1 MQDHTV
7 ILFLTVNENFILF
20 PTAVTSVY
28 TATLNAKGFQ
38 ILQILANTYYFL
50 FLKTLQLPLL
60 LLIWPF

>member
-20 PTAVTSVY
+20 PIAVTSVY
-28 TATLNAKGFQ
+28 IATLNAKGFQ
-38 ILQILANTYYFL
+38 ILQILANTYYFP
-50 FLKTLQLPLL
+50 FLKILQLPLL

>member
-20 PTAVTSVY
+20 SIAVISVY
-28 TATLNAKGFQ
+28 IPTLNAQGFQ
-38 ILQILANTYYFL
+38 FLQILANTYYFL
-50 FLKTLQLPLL
+50 FFKKLQSPLL